1 MRKAIVLMICF
12 AFLVNSC
19 GTYTGAGAYTG
30 STLGSILGS
39 AIGGLTDGRR
49 GSDIGT
55 IIGMAGGAV
64 VGSAIGA
71 AADQRDRNE
80 VREHYEKVKERRTME
95 GQRDKKLEG
104 QRQSFEERSRLESG
118 FDETNSGDDRIY
130 DFTSSDYTGNY
141 SADEPTVKMPSSSSV
156 ESLASGYTY
165 DPTIE
170 IRNARFVDDNEDNVI
185 TGGEISK
192 VIFEVINH
200 GQKAVYDVQPTVIE
214 TTGNRHIAIS
224 PNMHVEKI
232 EPGMGI
238 RYTALVKAD
247 KKLKDGKVTICISV
261 LQGNRA
267 ISKVSEFNIR
277 TVKKKKS

>member
-95 GQRDKKLEG
+95 GQR
-104 QRQSFEERSRLESG
+104 QSFEERSRLESG

-156 ESLASGYTY
+156 ESLATGYTY

>member
-1 MRKAIVLMICF
+1 MRKAIVLLICF

-39 AIGGLTDGRR
+39 AIGGLSDGRR
-49 GSDIGT
+49 GSNIGT

-71 AADQRDRNE
+71 AADQKDRNE
-80 VREHYEKVKERRTME
+80 VREHYERVKERRTIN
-95 GQRDKKLEG
+95 GQGDSRLDSP
-104 QRQSFEERSRLESG
+104 RQSFEERSRLESG

-141 SADEPTVKMPSSSSV
+141 SADEPTVKMPGSSSV
-156 ESLASGYTY
+156 ESLATGYTY

-170 IRNARFVDDNEDNVI
+170 VRNARFVDDDEDNVI
-185 TGGEISK
+185 SPNEISK

-200 GQKAVYDVQPTVIE
+200 GQNTVYDVQPTVIE
-214 TTGNRHIAIS
+214 TTGNKNIFIS

-238 RYTALVKAD
+238 RYTALVKAG
-247 KKLKDGKVTICISV
+247 KKLKDGKVQICISV